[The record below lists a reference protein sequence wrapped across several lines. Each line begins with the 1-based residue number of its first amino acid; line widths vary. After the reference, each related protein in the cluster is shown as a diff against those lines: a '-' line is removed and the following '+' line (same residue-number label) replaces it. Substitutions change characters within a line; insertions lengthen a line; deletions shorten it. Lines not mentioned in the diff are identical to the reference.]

1 MKCKVTMAAAAFAV
15 IAAAVGL
22 SGPAEAGSCQMVRA
36 KGFAG
41 SLSKATLYAQ
51 ADLKQTA
58 KAMKSR
64 IKSVTTNCQ
73 KVMGG
78 NYYCKIDAVV
88 CRK

>member
-1 MKCKVTMAAAAFAV
+1 MKGKVTMAAAALAV
-15 IAAAVGL
+15 LAAAIGA
-22 SGPAEAGSCQMVRA
+22 SGSVEAGTCQNVRA

-41 SLSKATLYAQ
+41 SLTKATLYAQ

-58 KAMKSR
+58 KAMKSK
-64 IKSVTTNCQ
+64 IKSATTSCQ

>member
-1 MKCKVTMAAAAFAV
+1 MTCKVPMAAAACAALA
-15 IAAAVGL
+15 IAFSVASPVQ
-22 SGPAEAGSCQMVRA
+22 AGTCQSVRA

-41 SLSKATLYAQ
+41 SLAKATLYAQ

-58 KAMKSR
+58 KAMKGKV
-64 IKSVTTNCQ
+64 KSATTNCQ

-88 CRK
+88 CPK